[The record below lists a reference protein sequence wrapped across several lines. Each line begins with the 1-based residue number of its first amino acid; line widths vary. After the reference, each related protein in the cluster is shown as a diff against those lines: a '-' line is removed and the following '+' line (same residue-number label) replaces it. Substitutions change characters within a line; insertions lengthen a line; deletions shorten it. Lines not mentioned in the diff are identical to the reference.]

1 MSSRCGCTPTTSAR
15 SSAGAGAPPGRCA
28 PSSARWRRVATSGST
43 CWTPTRSADP
53 MRVIVGRAGRPHG
66 IRGEVVIGVR
76 TDEPDLRFAV
86 GAAVDV
92 LSSPDVADDE
102 ADDEAADV
110 AGERLTVASKRWH
123 SGQLLVSFAGI
134 TDRTAA
140 SELTGSWLSVD
151 SSQLP
156 DTGDPD
162 EFRDHELIGLNV
174 RTAGGEPVGVVTDVL
189 HYGQDLLV
197 VRRAEGDA
205 EGEFLVPFVKAIVP
219 EVDVAAGLVVI
230 DPPPGLL
237 DPAEAQ

>member
-1 MSSRCGCTPTTSAR
+1 
-15 SSAGAGAPPGRCA
+15 
-28 PSSARWRRVATSGST
+28 
-43 CWTPTRSADP
+43 
-53 MRVIVGRAGRPHG
+53 MRVIIGRAGRPHG

-86 GAAVDV
+86 GAAMDAV
-92 LSSPDVADDE
+92 SSLDEKADTP
-102 ADDEAADV
+102 
-110 AGERLTVASKRWH
+110 GQRLTVASTRWH
-123 SGQLLVSFAGI
+123 SGQLLVLFAGI

-156 DTGDPD
+156 DTSDPD

-197 VRRAEGDA
+197 VRRAEG
-205 EGEFLVPFVKAIVP
+205 EFMVPFVKAMVP
-219 EVDVAAGLVVI
+219 EVDVQAGLVVI

>member
-1 MSSRCGCTPTTSAR
+1 
-15 SSAGAGAPPGRCA
+15 
-28 PSSARWRRVATSGST
+28 
-43 CWTPTRSADP
+43 
-53 MRVIVGRAGRPHG
+53 MRIVVGRVGRPHG
-66 IRGEVVIGVR
+66 IRGEVVIGLR

-86 GAAVDV
+86 GATVDAR
-92 LSSPDVADDE
+92 STPDDAGPDD
-102 ADDEAADV
+102 DTG
-110 AGERLTVASKRWH
+110 GERLTVASARWH
-123 SGQLLVSFAGI
+123 SGQLLVAFAGI
-134 TDRTAA
+134 TDRTEA

-197 VRRAEGDA
+197 VRRQDVPG
-205 EGEFLVPFVKAIVP
+205 GEALIPFVKAIVP
-219 EVDVAAGLVVI
+219 EVDIRAGVVVI

-237 DPAEAQ
+237 DSAQAQ

>member
-1 MSSRCGCTPTTSAR
+1 
-15 SSAGAGAPPGRCA
+15 
-28 PSSARWRRVATSGST
+28 
-43 CWTPTRSADP
+43 

-92 LSSPDVADDE
+92 STDQDGT
-102 ADDEAADV
+102 
-110 AGERLTVASKRWH
+110 GERMTVASVRWH
-123 SGQLLVSFAGI
+123 SGQLLVAFDGI
-134 TDRTAA
+134 ADRTVA

-156 DTGDPD
+156 DTGDPE

-174 RTAGGEPVGVVTDVL
+174 RTSGGEPVGVVTDVL

-197 VRRAEGDA
+197 VRRT
-205 EGEFLVPFVKAIVP
+205 EGEFMVPFVKEIVP
-219 EVDVAAGLVVI
+219 EVDIGAGLVVI

-237 DPAEAQ
+237 DPAEGQ

>member
-1 MSSRCGCTPTTSAR
+1 
-15 SSAGAGAPPGRCA
+15 
-28 PSSARWRRVATSGST
+28 
-43 CWTPTRSADP
+43 

-86 GAAVDV
+86 GAAVDAGA
-92 LSSPDVADDE
+92 SADE
-102 ADDEAADV
+102 ADDAP
-110 AGERLTVASKRWH
+110 GERLTVASKRWH

-140 SELTGSWLSVD
+140 SGLTGSWLSVD

-156 DTGDPD
+156 DTSDPD

-205 EGEFLVPFVKAIVP
+205 GGECLVPFVKAIVP
-219 EVDVAAGLVVI
+219 EVDVEAGLVVI

>member
-1 MSSRCGCTPTTSAR
+1 
-15 SSAGAGAPPGRCA
+15 
-28 PSSARWRRVATSGST
+28 
-43 CWTPTRSADP
+43 

-92 LSSPDVADDE
+92 SSSPDEADE
-102 ADDEAADV
+102 ADEGD
-110 AGERLTVASKRWH
+110 AGPGQRLTIASKRWH

-134 TDRTAA
+134 TDRTVA

-162 EFRDHELIGLNV
+162 EFRDHELIGLEV

-197 VRRAEGDA
+197 VRRADGDA
-205 EGEFLVPFVKAIVP
+205 EGDDAGGTGGECLVPFVKAIVP
-219 EVDVAAGLVVI
+219 EVDRAAGLIVI

-237 DPAEAQ
+237 DPAQAQ